1 MSTAKRVVKNTAY
14 LYVRMLVSILA
25 NIFTTRILLDA
36 LGASDYGLYNVV
48 GGAIMMLGFLT
59 ATMSHTTQRFLN
71 YAEGQGDIEGIKNV
85 FNNSLIVHY
94 AVAALFVIILSVAG
108 LIFFNGVLNIPD
120 GRDTAALMVYGCL
133 IFSTAFSVTIV
144 PYDSVLNAHENMLV
158 YSVIGIFDVVFKLVI
173 AIIVLFAET
182 DKLILYAILM
192 ALESWFVRWLTKS
205 YCRRKYIECRSEE
218 LNKYYSK
225 STIRRISAF
234 AGWNLVN
241 IASGMTSQFGKNV
254 VVNHFFGTILNAS
267 LGIATQL
274 SGVIMGVSANMIK
287 AITPILVKS
296 EASNQREKMLE
307 ITYVGCRFSFLL
319 FSFFCLP
326 IYFFIDEIL
335 TLWLKEIPDG
345 TVIFCKLIII
355 ATLIEQAVSF
365 LYQAIAA
372 QGNIKYYN
380 ITKGVVNIM
389 PIVSTIIMFMMRF
402 EAYWAIVN
410 WIIWYSIGGGIV
422 NVYFAKRNVLMSL
435 SEYLN
440 KVLKPCF
447 VVTTFSVLINE
458 IIIYISDIV
467 DMQWFFYLL
476 ISIAISMPIYY
487 FLGLNHIERDNLI
500 HKIGIYV

>member
-1 MSTAKRVVKNTAY
+1 MSETVSRSLNSLPMSTAKRVVKNTAY

-71 YAEGQGDIEGIKNV
+71 YAEGQGDFERIKNV

-94 AVAALFVIILSVAG
+94 AVAGLFVIILSVAG

-133 IFSTAFSVTIV
+133 IFSTAFSVT
-144 PYDSVLNAHENMLV
+144 
-158 YSVIGIFDVVFKLVI
+158 
-173 AIIVLFAET
+173 IVLFAET

-225 STIRRISAF
+225 STIREISAF

-355 ATLIEQAVSF
+355 ATLIEQVVSF

-389 PIVSTIIMFMMRF
+389 PIVSTIIMFMMGF

-422 NVYFAKRNVLMSL
+422 NVYFANKNIQL
-435 SEYLN
+435 SI
-440 KVLKPCF
+440 LKYF
-447 VVTTFSVLINE
+447 KYVLIPCIGVTVLSIVFNM
-458 IIIYISDIV
+458 IIITMITSEI
-467 DMQWFFYLL
+467 QWFILFLL
-476 ISIAISMPIYY
+476 SFVISFPIYW
-487 FLGLNHIERDNLI
+487 FVGVNKTERAGLIR
-500 HKIGIYV
+500 KIVYRV